1 MMRTKLLGMSL
12 LIPLALATGEAT
24 AQTADRAAAC
34 SLGGGV
40 SAAIRL
46 QLNNALAGLN
56 GGAFGSNLRVDAIV
70 IYSVT
75 NPNLGQPLDGGGYT
89 GPILCT
95 FADGILPAQ
104 TKYSTQSAD
113 ASDPIPNVDVLASE
127 IQTTLQYR
135 KTTNSVTELLMCLS
149 TKNNDD
155 CFRVFPTG
163 SE

>member
-1 MMRTKLLGMSL
+1 MRTTLLAMSL
-12 LIPLALATGEAT
+12 LIPLTFATGEAA
-24 AQTADRAAAC
+24 AQSADRAAAC
-34 SLGGGV
+34 SLRGGA
-40 SAAIRL
+40 SAVIRA

-56 GGAFGSNLRVDAIV
+56 GGTLGSNLRVDAIV

-75 NPNLGQPLDGGGYT
+75 NPNMGQPLDGGGFT

-95 FADGILPAQ
+95 FQDGLLPAQ
-104 TKYSTQSAD
+104 PPYSTQSTS
-113 ASDPIPNVDVLASE
+113 ASTPIENIDVLASE

-135 KTTNSVTELLMCLS
+135 RTTNSVTELLMCLS
-149 TKNNDD
+149 TKSNDD